1 MCPASLP
8 IPRCLTNWWFLFD
21 NACNE
26 RMREFEKLFGMK
38 YQPTKAISLPTPRLE
53 NGHVYLAIIS
63 GGAVILLMILAEMK
77 FFGT

>member
-1 MCPASLP
+1 
-8 IPRCLTNWWFLFD
+8 
-21 NACNE
+21 
-26 RMREFEKLFGMK
+26 MK

-53 NGHVYLAIIS
+53 NGRVYLAIIS